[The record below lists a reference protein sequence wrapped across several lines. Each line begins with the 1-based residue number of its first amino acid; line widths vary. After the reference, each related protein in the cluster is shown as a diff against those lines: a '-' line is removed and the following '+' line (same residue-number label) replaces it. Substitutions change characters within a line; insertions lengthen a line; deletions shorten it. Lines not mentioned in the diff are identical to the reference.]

1 MDINLEINWDQISR
15 ASDEMINN
23 FGEDALAEAECRA
36 QNMRSAGRYS
46 AAATWESIYQLIKE
60 RTPLNVA

>member
-1 MDINLEINWDQISR
+1 MGINLDINWDQISR

-23 FGEDALAEAECRA
+23 FGEDALAEAESRA

-46 AAATWESIYQLIKE
+46 AAVTWENICQLIKE
-60 RTPLNVA
+60 RTPLNIA